1 MTTNR
6 MHLNFNPFETGAVV
20 PFLFAFVAMM
30 FQSIALLPNPVLES
44 ITPVLAFLSAL
55 LGVLFS
61 AYKWY
66 QAFTERKHDLL
77 GMKSMQATHSED
89 IEIVQRRLEH
99 LEKENSELRSRL
111 SNPDKLDI

>member
-30 FQSIALLPNPVLES
+30 FQSIALVPNPVLES

-55 LGVLFS
+55 FGVLFS

-66 QAFTERKHDLL
+66 QAFTERRDDFV
-77 GMKSMQATHSED
+77 GMKSTQATHSED
-89 IEIVQRRLEH
+89 IEIVQRRLEY

>member
-6 MHLNFNPFETGAVV
+6 MHLNFNPFEKGAVV

-61 AYKWY
+61 LYKWY
-66 QAFTERKHDLL
+66 QAFRERKNDIFGL
-77 GMKSMQATHSED
+77 KYTQASHAEN
-89 IEIVQRRLEH
+89 IEIVQRRLEY

-111 SNPDKLDI
+111 PNPDKLDI